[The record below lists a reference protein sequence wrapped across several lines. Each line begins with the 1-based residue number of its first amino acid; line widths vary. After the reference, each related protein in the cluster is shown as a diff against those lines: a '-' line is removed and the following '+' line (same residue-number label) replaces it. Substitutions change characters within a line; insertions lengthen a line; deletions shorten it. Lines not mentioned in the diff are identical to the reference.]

1 MPARAAFPARHRAE
15 PHGASRSGRLG
26 GEATRRAG
34 VVGIVPGEAPI
45 ARPTGAV
52 LPERNGERRAD
63 RRHVRL
69 GAVAGLPAP
78 AAGPGPAPIPPRA
91 A

>member
-15 PHGASRSGRLG
+15 PHGTSPSGRLG

-69 GAVAGLPAP
+69 GAVAGLLAP